1 MAIPS
6 NPLGFRET
14 YAHIRM
20 SNPGNFETRRIAL
33 TPNLTSARQAIQAE
47 LSHARQGAAF
57 YSARVE
63 ALETALS
70 QLESVDTD
78 DAALLDT
85 NEGSPAR
92 RSGTKKQAGK
102 RGRPAR
108 QAESTASTRRKSASG
123 TSTPAKRGRKA
134 ATGEQSD
141 LPTTGADFWLDLV
154 TDEPKSAVE
163 IANAAAAHLGLGPEQ
178 KTQIQKLKQR
188 VAPALATLVST
199 EKIQHAGAGRQ
210 RRYFRGDADQASA

>member
-1 MAIPS
+1 
-6 NPLGFRET
+6 
-14 YAHIRM
+14 M
-20 SNPGNFETRRIAL
+20 SNRGNFETRRIAL
-33 TPNLTSARQAIQAE
+33 TPNLTSARRAIQAE
-47 LSHARQGAAF
+47 LSHARQGAEF
-57 YSARVE
+57 YMARVE

-78 DAALLDT
+78 DSTLLDA
-85 NEGSPAR
+85 NEGAPAKR
-92 RSGTKKQAGK
+92 RGAKKQAAK

-108 QAESTASTRRKSASG
+108 KAESTAGPGRKAASG
-123 TSTPAKRGRKA
+123 TSTRTKRGRKA
-134 ATGEQSD
+134 AAGEQGE
-141 LPTTGADFWLDLV
+141 LPTTGTDFWLKLV

-199 EKIQHAGAGRQ
+199 EKIQHEGAGRQ
-210 RRYFRGDADQASA
+210 RRYFRGEQASA

>member
-14 YAHIRM
+14 HAHVCM
-20 SNPGNFETRRIAL
+20 SNPSNFEIRRIAL

-47 LSHARQGAAF
+47 LSYAKQGAAF

-63 ALETALS
+63 ALETALT

-78 DAALLDT
+78 DSDLLDL
-85 NEGSPAR
+85 NEDLPAKR
-92 RSGTKKQAGK
+92 RGPKKRAGK

-108 QAESTASTRRKSASG
+108 KAESTANTERKAASGPSTRGR
-123 TSTPAKRGRKA
+123 RGRKA
-134 ATGEQSD
+134 ATGEQAD

-163 IANAAAAHLGLGPEQ
+163 IANVAAAHLGFGPEQ
-178 KTQIQKLKQR
+178 KPKIQKLKQR

-199 EKIQHAGAGRQ
+199 QKIQHTGTGRQ
-210 RRYFRGDADQASA
+210 RRYFRGGEQASA